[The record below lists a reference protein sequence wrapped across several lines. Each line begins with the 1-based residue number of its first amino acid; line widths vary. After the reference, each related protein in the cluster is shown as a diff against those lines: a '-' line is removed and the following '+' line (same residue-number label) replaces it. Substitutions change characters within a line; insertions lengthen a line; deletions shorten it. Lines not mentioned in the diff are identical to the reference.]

1 MSGRKSDNHPRR
13 KPIRRGWIIGIREL
27 LFAQFIKG
35 DTGILHAIGVRRSI
49 WAETITCRTVFNLVQ
64 QLTFCLLRRGCYIH
78 NCKPILVIIISDRP
92 SLRRSIGQFKIGTRV
107 VFNIFT
113 GTILN
118 HIGIA
123 IGFDCHSIGIICLI
137 RFDLTTRNRD
147 IDTSEL
153 TQSHRSCSGHHNIFR
168 IDFSHD

>member
-153 TQSHRSCSGHHNIFR
+153 TRSHRSCSGHHNIFR

>member
-123 IGFDCHSIGIICLI
+123 IGFECHSIGIICLI

-147 IDTSEL
+147 YP
-153 TQSHRSCSGHHNIFR
+153 HR
-168 IDFSHD
+168 